1 MKILSF
7 LIFSL
12 LFSNFS
18 YSQSILI
25 DPGHGGEDCGAKGK
39 IWVKKTLKVVCEKDI
54 ALSIA
59 KKAHKLIAKD
69 YKVYLTRSVDR
80 TVTLEQR
87 AALADKIK
95 ADIFISIHING
106 SRSNSSRGFETFYL
120 DNHDSAAVKKVEE
133 VENKNSKGEQVIINK
148 ILADLVIDRTAPSSK
163 KLSKKIHSRLSKI
176 LPKKYK
182 MIDRGVKPALFYV
195 MALSKRPSIL
205 LEVGF
210 ISNKNELKKMTRRKF
225 QNDYAKAIARGVK
238 DYFGK
243 KQKKR
248 PPLL

>member
-1 MKILSF
+1 ME
-7 LIFSL
+7 
-12 LFSNFS
+12 NS

-39 IWVKKTLKVVCEKDI
+39 IWIKKTLKVVCEKDI
-54 ALSIA
+54 ALTIA
-59 KKAHKLIAKD
+59 KKAHKLISKD
-69 YKVYLTRSVDR
+69 YNAYLTRSVDR

-106 SRSNSSRGFETFYL
+106 SRSNRSKGFETFYL

-148 ILADLVIDRTAPSSK
+148 ILADLIIDRTAPSSR
-163 KLSKKIHSRLSKI
+163 KLSNKIHSRLSKV
-176 LPKKYK
+176 LPRKYK

-210 ISNKNELKKMTRRKF
+210 ISNKAELKKMNNRKF
-225 QNDYAKAIARGVK
+225 QNDYAKAIARGVR

-243 KQKKR
+243 KQKR

>member
-1 MKILSF
+1 MKL
-7 LIFSL
+7 LSL
-12 LFSNFS
+12 LTLFLLLSHS
-18 YSQSILI
+18 ILGQSILI

-39 IWVKKTLKVVCEKDI
+39 YWRGKTLKIICEKDI

-59 KKAHKLIAKD
+59 KKAHKLISKH
-69 YKVYLTRSVDR
+69 YHVYLTRSVDR

-106 SRSNSSRGFETFYL
+106 STSRRSKGFETFYL
-120 DNHDSAAVKKVEE
+120 DNHDSAAVKKVEQ
-133 VENKNSKGEQVIINK
+133 VENKNTKGEEVIINK
-148 ILADLVIDRTAPSSK
+148 ILADLVIQRTAPSSK
-163 KLSKKIHSRLSKI
+163 KLSNKIHSRLSKI

-182 MIDRGVKPALFYV
+182 MIDRGVKPAIFYV

-205 LEVGF
+205 MEVGF
-210 ISNKNELKKMTRRKF
+210 MSNSKELKKMTSKRF
-225 QNDYAKAIARGVK
+225 QNDYAKAIARGVV

-243 KQKKR
+243 KKKR